1 MTSVGDDLTQINL
14 DTENENEIKR
24 LKEQI
29 KELEKIPKHGVK
41 MKLHEIIEMN
51 TKHEVPVATK
61 QILETIEEF
70 AKLAQKKQ
78 IKNKKINKRINE
90 CGNAM
95 EPIFAST
102 DDDIIS
108 LCKNNGYPD
117 REWKDRAYIEIKLCG
132 ENQLDSALR
141 SFYMSTYDKI
151 KKSLP
156 HILVAF
162 IHIDGKLGSTKPVVK
177 DIRDIELTLKC
188 EWNTSNKFL
197 YFKMPLINFTKKDI
211 MSKSHKAIQS
221 ICKLF
226 HIRANQKTDTM
237 RNELI
242 KMI

>member
-1 MTSVGDDLTQINL
+1 MASVGDDLAQIDL
-14 DTENENEIKR
+14 DTENEIKR

-29 KELEKIPKHGVK
+29 KELEKIPKHGDK

-61 QILETIEEF
+61 QILETIEEL

-78 IKNKKINKRINE
+78 IKNKNFNKRINE

-102 DDDIIS
+102 NKEIIS
-108 LCKNNGYPD
+108 LGKNSGYPD
-117 REWKDRAYIEIKLCG
+117 KEWKDKAYIEIKLCG
-132 ENQLDSALR
+132 EKQLNSAFR

-151 KKSLP
+151 EKSLP

-162 IHIDGKLGSTKPVVK
+162 IHIDGKLGSIEPIVK

-197 YFKMPLINFTKKDI
+197 YFKMPSINFTKKEI
-211 MSKSHKAIQS
+211 MSKSRNAIQS

-242 KMI
+242 KMIN